1 MKKEMNGVVTIVA
14 VAGERL
20 VTLAVDFA
28 APKSWNALA
37 QSYKTLYGFKQGILK
52 KYYCTV
58 DLLFDW
64 FGLVCFANKNKN
76 CQLIPTQSNR
86 RSTVE

>member
-20 VTLAVDFA
+20 VTVTVDFA

-52 KYYCTV
+52 GEV
-58 DLLFDW
+58 LLY
-64 FGLVCFANKNKN
+64 
-76 CQLIPTQSNR
+76 R
-86 RSTVE
+86 